1 MFVPVQILPK
11 RIKNS
16 ETKPIRTRKG
26 MKKDETE
33 KR

>member
-1 MFVPVQILPK
+1 MFVLVQILPK

-16 ETKPIRTRKG
+16 ETKPMRTRKG

-33 KR
+33 K